1 MLLKI
6 LLVIGVLAA
15 VYFLFFKKSTPV
27 ASQKKPH
34 GGTEKTDDDTMVPC
48 ESCGVFVS
56 IKEAFIKDGKYY
68 CSKACMEK
76 Q

>member
-6 LLVIGVLAA
+6 LLVIGVIAA
-15 VYFLFFKKSTPV
+15 VYLLFFKKSTPV
-27 ASQKKPH
+27 TSQKRDES
-34 GGTEKTDDDTMVPC
+34 GTEKPDDDTMVPC

-56 IKEAFIKDGKYY
+56 LKEAFIKDGKYY